1 MTATPTAAMPSAA
14 SPKPKGHLHRRRYR
28 WLAWLAAV
36 AVLVVGG
43 WRYVRSRG
51 DAPVAVQT
59 TAVQRGAVRDF
70 VTSVAAGRVAAKQE
84 ATVRAEIAGTVS
96 VIHRRRGDAVR
107 AGEALF
113 EYGSVDLTERL
124 RLASTAVVMAQAQVK
139 QAEQNAAVTETNL
152 ARARRLL
159 EAKAIASA
167 EVEALEGQSLVMQ
180 RTTEAAR
187 AAVKQAQANVEIAR
201 TAAGKSVVRAPFAGT
216 VLDVKIEVGEATT
229 PGTPVVLL
237 ADASA
242 LHVDAEVDEADLARI
257 KEGMPADVTFDALP
271 GERIRGA
278 VSTIAPSVSRD
289 ARGGRS
295 IAVDVS
301 LPLDPRLRVGMS
313 ADVDIIVAVHE
324 HSSWVPPNA
333 VIGRGAE
340 RSVYV
345 VQGGLAKKRAIEVGI
360 STWEAVEIKSGVS
373 EGDLVIVTLSAA
385 KLGDGVKVQVVPG
398 APK

>member
-1 MTATPTAAMPSAA
+1 MTATPTTAVA
-14 SPKPKGHLHRRRYR
+14 SPAPPKKRLHHRSYR
-28 WLAWLAAV
+28 WLIWLVAFTAV
-36 AVLVVGG
+36 AVGA
-43 WRYVRSRG
+43 WRYLRARG
-51 DAPVAVQT
+51 DAPVSVQT
-59 TAVQRGAVRDF
+59 IGVQRGSVRDF
-70 VTSVAAGRVAAKQE
+70 VSSVAAGRVAAKQE

-96 VIHRRRGDAVR
+96 VIHRRRGDTVR
-107 AGEALF
+107 VGEPLF
-113 EYGSVDLTERL
+113 EYGAVDLTERV

-159 EAKAIASA
+159 ESKSIASA
-167 EVEALEGQSLVMQ
+167 EVETLEGQSLVMQ
-180 RTTEAAR
+180 RTIEAAR

-201 TAAGKSVVRAPFAGT
+201 TAAGKSVVRAPFSGT

-257 KEGMPADVTFDALP
+257 KEGMPTDVTFDALP
-271 GERIRGA
+271 GERIRGK
-278 VSTIAPSVSRD
+278 VTTIAPSVARD

-295 IAVDVS
+295 IAVDVE

-324 HSSWVPPNA
+324 GSLWVPPNA

-340 RSVYV
+340 RAVYV
-345 VQGGLAKKRAIEVGI
+345 VQGGLAKKRSIDVGI
-360 STWEAVEIKSGVS
+360 STWEAVEIKSGVT
-373 EGDLVIVTLSAA
+373 EADMVVVTLSAA